1 MEEAVSE
8 VDFQL
13 KVDLHFTDSEQQ
25 WVSWES
31 FKRDGTISFAQPF
44 SNSRVSWEPWTSEP
58 RLETWFLISWRNV
71 DKEYVGGNFKL
82 CAF

>member
-44 SNSRVSWEPWTSEP
+44 SNYRVSW
-58 RLETWFLISWRNV
+58 
-71 DKEYVGGNFKL
+71 
-82 CAF
+82 